1 MKFKNITKECRDNLI
16 HEIETI
22 LDTRDKRY
30 MFMRME
36 FKSLTPTIDLEGSP
50 RQAAWNMYYEF
61 EKQSMLGSLI
71 STMNAKFNSDIKFET
86 EF

>member
-1 MKFKNITKECRDNLI
+1 MNLKNLTKECRDSLLNS
-16 HEIETI
+16 IETI

-36 FKSLTPTIDLEGSP
+36 FKQIVPMIDLEGSP
-50 RQAAWNMYYEF
+50 RQVAWNIYCEF

-71 STMNAKFNSDIKFET
+71 ATINAKFDTNIQFET
-86 EF
+86 VS

>member
-1 MKFKNITKECRDNLI
+1 MNFKEITKECRDNLLNA
-16 HEIETI
+16 IEVN

-36 FKSLTPTIDLEGSP
+36 FRTLLPMIDLEGSP
-50 RQAAWNMYYEF
+50 RQTAFNIYCEF

-71 STMNAKFNSDIKFET
+71 ATMNVKFDTDIKFEL
-86 EF
+86 ES

>member
-1 MKFKNITKECRDNLI
+1 
-16 HEIETI
+16 
-22 LDTRDKRY
+22 
-30 MFMRME
+30 ME